1 MDAKA
6 VSVATAPTGRPSGS
20 SAQDSA
26 AGPRGARIISVVY
39 VLTLIVFLFV
49 CAVQTAFPIWHFR
62 PVDENRNPT
71 PLSEYVDNLLFREEQ
86 LPLALNNW
94 FDDRFG
100 FRAPFIR
107 AYNEF
112 QYRVFGTSA
121 RVHIGTDGFLFAK
134 IFWNEELEDSRKAG
148 VIKDKVLANI
158 RDWSAYLAERGI
170 KLVLVP
176 MPSKN
181 DFYASY
187 VPASAPRPA
196 GPLLAH
202 QLRPLLKA
210 QKDLIYVDA
219 DAAIRAAAEKGVP
232 ERLYYRL
239 DPHMNFWG
247 ALLVA
252 QATAEAI
259 AADAHMKVPP
269 WYQFG
274 PTRVHSFPGGYDQRA
289 LGLFDPLMEN
299 LISPNDFGL
308 IGRETAAGSW
318 QVKDPVLDIGID
330 ADNPDAR
337 YEYLFRAREDRIKEL
352 LPPIQLYGDSFGD
365 HFILARFQE
374 EFASVFRSRLS
385 PTRPIMDVMEHIPKE
400 VRYFVV
406 AFNEGVISRFAAPAF
421 AVDLRKQ

>member
-6 VSVATAPTGRPSGS
+6 DSVVAAPAGRPSGS
-20 SAQDSA
+20 PAKDSA
-26 AGPRGARIISVVY
+26 TGPRGAWIISVVF
-39 VLTLIVFLFV
+39 VMTLTAFLLLG
-49 CAVQTAFPIWHFR
+49 AVQTAFPIWHFR

-71 PLSEYVDNLLFREEQ
+71 PLREYADNLLFREEQ
-86 LPLALNNW
+86 LPVALSNW

-121 RVHIGTDGFLFAK
+121 RVHIGADGFLFAK
-134 IFWNEELEDSRKAG
+134 IFWNEELEDSRKAD
-148 VIKDKVLANI
+148 VIKDKILANI
-158 RDWSAYLAERGI
+158 RDWSTYLAERGI

-187 VPASAPRPA
+187 APASAPRPA
-196 GPLLAH
+196 GPLLAQ

-274 PTRVHSFPGGYDQRA
+274 PTRVHSFPGGYEQKA
-289 LGLFDPLMEN
+289 LGLFEPLVEHI
-299 LISPNDFGL
+299 ISPNDFGL
-308 IGRETAAGSW
+308 IGRETAAGHW
-318 QVKDPVLDIGID
+318 QVKDPVQDID
-330 ADNPDAR
+330 ADNVNAR
-337 YEYLFRAREDRIKEL
+337 YEYFFRAREDRIKDL
-352 LPPIQLYGDSFGD
+352 LPPIFLYGDSFAD
-365 HFILARFQE
+365 HFILARLQE
-374 EFASVFRSRLS
+374 EFAAVFRSRYS
-385 PTRPIMDVMEHIPKE
+385 SHRPLMDVMQHIPKE

-406 AFNEGVISRFAAPAF
+406 AFNEGVIGRFASPAF
-421 AVDLRKQ
+421 AVDLRSQ